1 MDAAKF
7 FPPEN
12 TTSAFYKFSIVRENS
27 AQRQKQHKNTKKKK
41 NEERNARSGRGKN
54 QKKKGSDNCVLSQHD
69 CCSIFTV
76 FSDRWLRHFAREA
89 RTGDTLTAGSH
100 FKWIFSDS

>member
-1 MDAAKF
+1 MQPSFFRRKTQHPLFINSQLCAK
-7 FPPEN
+7 
-12 TTSAFYKFSIVRENS
+12 I
-27 AQRQKQHKNTKKKK
+27 QHKGKSSTKIQKKKK